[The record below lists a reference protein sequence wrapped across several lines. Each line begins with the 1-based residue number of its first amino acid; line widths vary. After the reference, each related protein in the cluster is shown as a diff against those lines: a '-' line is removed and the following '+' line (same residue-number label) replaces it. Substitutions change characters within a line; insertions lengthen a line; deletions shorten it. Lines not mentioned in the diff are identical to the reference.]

1 VAKGGGGSWKVAYA
15 DFVTAMMAF
24 FLVMWI
30 GAQDVKVRQS
40 VANYFVDPSG
50 ASKAP
55 KSGGVMESPSPGS
68 VPEQS
73 KVRSGQGTREP
84 TASDT
89 PPSPA
94 TAAVINWIRSDTARF
109 QHWRGQ
115 AQQCREAVAALK
127 TVVNQS
133 KTPDEQITEQLAQR
147 LAAEVVKGIPKDPPD
162 VYKDLLFGSFKEVNW
177 KQVAGDLLGA

>member
-1 VAKGGGGSWKVAYA
+1 MAGKGGGSWKVAYA

-50 ASKAP
+50 VSKSP
-55 KSGGVMESPSPGS
+55 KSGGVMETPSPGP
-68 VPEQS
+68 VPENS
-73 KVRSGQGTREP
+73 KVTSGQGTRAP
-84 TASDT
+84 SNDG

-94 TAAVINWIRSDTARF
+94 TAAVISWIRSDTNRF
-109 QHWRGQ
+109 RHWQSQ
-115 AQQCREAVAALK
+115 AQRCREAVAAAK
-127 TVVNQS
+127 DAVNQN
-133 KTPDEQITEQLAQR
+133 KTPQELTTQQLAQ
-147 LAAEVVKGIPKDPPD
+147 LLSAEVVKGIPKDTPD

-177 KQVAGDLLGA
+177 EQVANDILSA

>member
-50 ASKAP
+50 VNKRPVAAGAVLNEPVAGPVPKAASVNHAGGSKAP
-55 KSGGVMESPSPGS
+55 SSGE
-68 VPEQS
+68 
-73 KVRSGQGTREP
+73 
-84 TASDT
+84 
-89 PPSPA
+89 PSPA
-94 TAAVINWIRSDTARF
+94 TAAVMNWIRADTNRF

-115 AQQCREAVAALK
+115 AQRCREAVAAVK
-127 TVVNQS
+127 DAVNQN
-133 KTPDEQITEQLAQR
+133 KTPEELATQQLAQ
-147 LAAEVVKGIPKDPPD
+147 LLSTEVVKGIPKDTPD

-177 KQVAGDLLGA
+177 DQVAEDIMRA